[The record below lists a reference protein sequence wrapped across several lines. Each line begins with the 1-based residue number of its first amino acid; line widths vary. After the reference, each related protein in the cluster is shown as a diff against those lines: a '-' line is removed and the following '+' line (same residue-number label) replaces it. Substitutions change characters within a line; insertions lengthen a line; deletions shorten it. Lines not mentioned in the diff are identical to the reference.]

1 MIEVLLFAMVIAS
14 AVSLLVV
21 SPRQAQQKTLRALRE
36 YDDTEIVRAYGGG
49 EDSANNREASTPPVI

>member
-21 SPRQAQQKTLRALRE
+21 SPGQAQQRTLRALRE
-36 YDDTEIVRAYGGG
+36 YEGTETVRAYGGG
-49 EDSANNREASTPPVI
+49 EDSANNGEASTPRVI